1 MPHTALSLPFKA
13 FAIDMQRAADEF
25 VAQSQAAGSSMKR
38 GCDDMNWQQSL
49 FVDWEGSVDVTAT
62 GTVDAVVYW
71 FDLELT
77 PGLRHGLDGKSDGH
91 DLPIKLST
99 GAQ

>member
-1 MPHTALSLPFKA
+1 MPHTALSPPFEA

-25 VAQSQAAGSSMKR
+25 VAQSQAGGGSMKG
-38 GCDDMNWQQSL
+38 GCDDMSWQQSL
-49 FVDWEGSVDVTAT
+49 FVDWVGSVDVTAT

-77 PGLRHGLDGKSDGH
+77 PGVHHGPDKSSHGH
-91 DLPIKLST
+91 ELPIKLST
-99 GAQ
+99 GAR